1 MVFGRLGVLNA
12 FSTYGI
18 FNLIMGLLG
27 CNPVV
32 SLARSVGVI
41 SRETLWMEKIKD
53 QVLGLPTVNV

>member
-1 MVFGRLGVLNA
+1 MVFGRLGVLNV
-12 FSTYGI
+12 FLTYGT

-27 CNPVV
+27 CNPIV
-32 SLARSVGVI
+32 SPGRSVGVI